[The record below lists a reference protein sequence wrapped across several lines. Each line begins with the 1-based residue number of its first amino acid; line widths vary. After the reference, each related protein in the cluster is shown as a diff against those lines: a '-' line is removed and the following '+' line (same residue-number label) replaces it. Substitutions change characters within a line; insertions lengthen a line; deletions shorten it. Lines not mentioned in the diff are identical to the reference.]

1 MTSKLY
7 PRGHSAVR
15 YFKYTNGQDI
25 YTSQTFLM
33 RIGFTDQQIG
43 TDLPSYRRYL
53 ALAEPATNALSRIDR
68 TITTL
73 GDMDWKVTRR
83 VAASPPYPAA
93 VSIESVSGPPEIS
106 VAPQIDSTAFSS
118 KCTGKILDRLR
129 EHRQK
134 FSSGVFIGE
143 LRETLQMIRKPAK
156 TLRESL
162 DSYLTSARKSRRRAK
177 SRRLAEQSISDSYLE
192 YAYGWAPLTHDIA
205 DGYNAYLKLIN
216 EPITTYRI
224 RASVSGKL
232 ANSVDPVLQ
241 IYGASMPGMRSV
253 RDTQKVKVH
262 CVIGLTETRSHLL
275 SNTLGLDPFENFLPD
290 VYNLLPWT
298 FLIDYFTNLGSVLE
312 QSCTSV
318 QGVKWGSKTT
328 VTSSYRDIYIT
339 PLYPTM
345 SPQAGNFIS
354 FSGSGV
360 HNQYLTRT
368 ITRADLRAI
377 DLRASNFTFRFPGI
391 RQSFNIA
398 ALILGNSTE
407 REWRPPKRW
416 DPF

>member
-15 YFKYTNGQDI
+15 YYHYTNGQDI
-25 YTSQTFLM
+25 NMSQAFLM

-43 TDLPSYRRYL
+43 ADLPNYRRFL

-68 TITTL
+68 TFTSL
-73 GDMDWKVTRR
+73 GDMNWTVRRR

-93 VSIESVSGPPEIS
+93 VSIESIEGPPEVS
-106 VAPQIDSTAFSS
+106 VAPQVDSTAFSS

-143 LRETLQMIRKPAK
+143 LRETLHMIRNPAK
-156 TLRESL
+156 ALRESL
-162 DSYLTSARKSRRRAK
+162 DSYLTSARKSRRREK
-177 SRRLAEQSISDSYLE
+177 SKSQAQRAIGDSFLE
-192 YAYGWAPLTHDIA
+192 YSFGWAPLTHDIA
-205 DGYNAYLKLIN
+205 DGYNAYLKLVN

-232 ANSVDPVLQ
+232 ASVVDPVLQ
-241 IYGASMPGMRSV
+241 VYGASMPGMRSA
-253 RDTQKVKVH
+253 RDTQKVKVN
-262 CVIGLTETRSHLL
+262 CVIGLTENRSQLV
-275 SNTLGLDPFENFLPD
+275 SNTLGLDPFENFIPD

-298 FLIDYFTNLGSVLE
+298 FVYDYFTNLGSVLE
-312 QSCTSV
+312 QACTSV

-354 FSGSGV
+354 FSGNGV

-377 DLRASNFTFRFPGI
+377 DLRASDLTFRFPGL
-391 RQSFNIA
+391 RAGFNLA
-398 ALILGNSTE
+398 ALLAGRKE
-407 REWRPPKRW
+407 DREWRPPKKW